1 MKNTK
6 IMAVLV
12 IFLAAALFIGA
23 ASATEVAVSNTQ
35 SNPTVITTAGN
46 YTLVYDN
53 ATIPGHYLP
62 AGTTAFAS
70 FNGLTPVSGNY
81 TFAAANNG
89 NYQETVSTTAVT
101 YQLNY
106 VQNAS
111 DANQNFVKVSD
122 NVYQRNITANTVA
135 TLRFPDTTFIP
146 MGTAFTDGNIT
157 QAVTDNA
164 GTFPGYEAGTVL
176 KYTIP
181 ASSVIY
187 YLKIDIPVGPSL
199 GAADRDVS
207 STGDAFVFEHIIVNG
222 TTTSGKLTK
231 FSDGAQPSV
240 VNQISSDAN
249 GVFYLTKENVGSNY
263 GTYYLAA
270 SWADVTTTTPYIN
283 IWYPEISLQAELTT
297 NLNTGAS
304 AGDSIDGKTINKDT
318 TVSFLINA
326 PKVGPAYYN
335 VQTVTG
341 ANAKIVFTTPVS
353 GKTTAF
359 GGESFSPVLLTGSQT
374 LAGFTSAGNDAA
386 AGTYTAQAEY
396 VSPEYFA
403 DYAEKSNTISFT
415 LQSTTLSITAD
426 KDSVVRSNPFTVTIS
441 GKALETYYVFIED
454 ADPSDV
460 NPSLQANQS
469 GWVAGSNTVM
479 GESVI
484 GASFTTDASG
494 LRTIQFNTAAD
505 TTDKTYTI
513 RVNGADAGDYDKVKV
528 KVEKGAI
535 TISASGDGSYYI
547 GEEIKLTGTNTDS
560 DNVFL
565 FITGPNLDFTDG
577 VVLKDLPVQNAAYS
591 AANPVSVKTDN
602 TWEYKW
608 DTKLISLDAG

>member
-23 ASATEVAVSNTQ
+23 ASATEVTVSNTQ
-35 SNPTVITTAGN
+35 SNPSVIITAGN

-62 AGTTAFAS
+62 AGTTEFATFGTLS
-70 FNGLTPVSGNY
+70 PVSGNY

-89 NYQETVSTTAVT
+89 NYQQTEETDPVT

-106 VQNAS
+106 VQDSSQAT
-111 DANQNFVKVSD
+111 QNFVKAGE

-164 GTFPGYEAGTVL
+164 GTFPGYEAGTLL

-181 ASSVIY
+181 ATKVTY
-187 YLKIDIPVGPSL
+187 YLSIEIPVGPSL

-207 STGDAFVFEHIIVNG
+207 SGDDAFVFEHIIVN
-222 TTTSGKLTK
+222 SINDKQVKLTK

-270 SWADVTTTTPYIN
+270 SWADVSDDTPYIN
-283 IWYPEISLQAELTT
+283 IWYPELSLQAELTT
-297 NLNTGAS
+297 NPNTGAS

-335 VQTVTG
+335 STTVTG
-341 ANAKIVFTTPVS
+341 ATAKIVFTTPVF

-359 GGESFSPVLLTGSQT
+359 GDEIFSSVLLTGSQT

-403 DYAEKSNTISFT
+403 NYAEKSNTISFT
-415 LQSTTLSITAD
+415 LKSTTLSIKAD
-426 KDSVVRSNPFTVTIS
+426 KDSVIRSNPFTVTIS
-441 GKALETYYVFIED
+441 GDSKTEYAVFIEN
-454 ADPSDV
+454 ADPNDV
-460 NPSLQANQS
+460 NPSILANQS
-469 GWVAGSNTVM
+469 GWKYNIAY
-479 GESVI
+479 
-484 GASFTTDASG
+484 GAVFETDAAG
-494 LRTIQFNTAAD
+494 ARTVQFNTASD
-505 TTDKTYTI
+505 TDDQTYTI
-513 RVNGADAGDYDKVKV
+513 RVEKVSDRSDYDK
-528 KVEKGAI
+528 
-535 TISASGDGSYYI
+535 S
-547 GEEIKLTGTNTDS
+547 
-560 DNVFL
+560 
-565 FITGPNLDFTDG
+565 PH
-577 VVLKDLPVQNAAYS
+577 PVTV
-591 AANPVSVKTDN
+591 PTTSVRR
-602 TWEYKW
+602 
-608 DTKLISLDAG
+608 SS